1 MIYYYGVVQI
11 HVCIINDFKRV
22 SSLRKGGVKMKI
34 NVCCAAGKIN
44 KFHNPHFYDAR
55 TLMPDCFYPPR
66 KINCSTLKEDAKY
79 CSFIG
84 DKFRF
89 YCI

>member
-1 MIYYYGVVQI
+1 
-11 HVCIINDFKRV
+11 
-22 SSLRKGGVKMKI
+22 MKI

-66 KINCSTLKEDAKY
+66 KINCLTLGEDAKF
-79 CSFIG
+79 CSSIS

-89 YCI
+89 LENVTKPAITIWVGCETCSNIVRGHFKVE